1 MQLVAERKW
10 GGYEKGKNQRGKEL
24 DEKVWQRKKAEMD
37 FQGGHSRTAAVTG
50 NRAEKHSEALLCLVS
65 GSYLHHLFLILVSWF

>member
-10 GGYEKGKNQRGKEL
+10 GSYEKGKNQREREL

-37 FQGGHSRTAAVTG
+37 FQGGHSRTATVIW

-65 GSYLHHLFLILVSWF
+65 GSYLHRLFLILMNWF